1 LLFVILALP
10 IAGIGI
16 VLRIDQ
22 PFKEEPTGENAVNT
36 DPTMTWDR
44 FQKVSEA
51 RARQIAFKEVTQRE
65 GWSGTITQ
73 AELGEFGWEVTVRR
87 EADASHDYRVVE
99 VDAKTGAIGDYR
111 TVNPKTP

>member
-22 PFKEEPTGENAVNT
+22 PFKEEPTGENVVNT
-36 DPTMTWDR
+36 DPTTWDR